1 MKVQAIFILNTLIL
15 LILLPTMAAYP
26 ASAADPKIIT
36 VEPSRADLAYI
47 EKQLIDRKNLGKAL
61 YLLDKIIEKNPEDS
75 YAYFLIG
82 LTYHRKGYRNLAQY
96 KTLPTALKDFKTAIT
111 FYDKADKL
119 GFRTAQLYYHRGECL
134 LNTDKVKE
142 GMADLNRSLAIND
155 KRDWV
160 WATRAMAYRRTK
172 EYGKAE
178 ADLKKAIGINPKRA
192 TNYAKLSELY
202 NNMGQTDKAILAC
215 GRTITLSPR
224 WAAPY
229 ELRAR
234 LYYKKKQ
241 IKEAQADLDRVLA
254 LDPSNAAALSLRGK
268 INASQGQLEQATI
281 DLKEAREIDNSV
293 FKNSKARQKIDAP
306 GAKLLF
312 AQLEK
317 KCLRLT
323 GAGFNTSASTFY
335 DLGVSRFG
343 QGKWQLSKKSFQD
356 LDSLLA
362 SQKDTGSK
370 AELKLYAAA
379 MKALACLSLKQ
390 TGEAQRLLAS
400 ALTTKVKSTSL
411 ALKTVRYLA
420 GRSSLASLLSEAKTR
435 EDRARV
441 RFFAGAKLARTGDK
455 TQARKLFQEALK
467 TGASELD
474 EYMLTVI
481 EADRLK

>member
-1 MKVQAIFILNTLIL
+1 MKVPGIFIFTTIFF
-15 LILLPTMAAYP
+15 LPTMAAHT
-26 ASAADPKIIT
+26 ASAAETKIIT
-36 VEPSRADLAYI
+36 VEPSRADLSYI
-47 EKQLIDRKNLGKAL
+47 EKKLIDRQNLGKAL
-61 YLLDKIIEKNPEDS
+61 YLLDKIIEKNPNDS

-82 LTYHRKGYRNLAQY
+82 LTYHRKAYRNLMKY
-96 KTLPTALKDFKTAIT
+96 KTMPTALKDFKTAIT
-111 FYDKADKL
+111 FYDKADRL

-134 LNTDKVKE
+134 LNTDRVKE

-160 WATRAMAYRRTK
+160 WATRAMAFRRTK
-172 EYGKAE
+172 ELDKAE
-178 ADLKKAIGINPKRA
+178 ADLKKAIGLNPKRA

-202 NNMGQTDKAILAC
+202 NNMGQKDKAILAC

-234 LYYKKKQ
+234 LYFEKNQ

-268 INASQGQLEQATI
+268 INARQGQLEQATI
-281 DLKEAREIDNSV
+281 DLNEAREIDNTV
-293 FKNSKARQKIDAP
+293 FKKSKGKQKI
-306 GAKLLF
+306 GATEAKQLF

-323 GAGFNTSASTFY
+323 GAGFNTSASTFF
-335 DLGVSRFG
+335 DLGASRFG
-343 QGKWQLSKKSFQD
+343 QGKWQASKKSFQD
-356 LDSLLA
+356 LDRLLA
-362 SQKDTGSK
+362 SQEKAGSK

-379 MKALACLSLKQ
+379 MNALASLSLGDKR
-390 TGEAQRLLAS
+390 EAQKVLDATLA
-400 ALTTKVKSTSL
+400 TRVKSNSL

-420 GRSSLASLLSEAKTR
+420 GRSSLASLLSDAKTR
-435 EDRARV
+435 EDRVRV

-455 TQARKLFQEALK
+455 IQAKKLFDEALL
-467 TGASELD
+467 TGANELD

-481 EADRLK
+481 EMDRLK